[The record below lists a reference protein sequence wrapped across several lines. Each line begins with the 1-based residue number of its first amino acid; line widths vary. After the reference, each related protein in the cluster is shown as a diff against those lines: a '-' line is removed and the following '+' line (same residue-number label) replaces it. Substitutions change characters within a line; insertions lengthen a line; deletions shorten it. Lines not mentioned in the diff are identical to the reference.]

1 MYFPL
6 DFLLSW
12 QKYNFDCEDVFLK
25 RYLVSFLQRCNV
37 PPRAV
42 RALDLQLGCP
52 DREFKSRL
60 DRLLDLISVVPSSN
74 PRPRLIR
81 TPRYY
86 GQFFCFVP
94 RESPYIFS
102 KFNPFYT
109 DTPLSRPVFK
119 FCFVPE
125 ESPNIFSKFDH
136 LVITDSFFALSLG
149 KALTFS
155 LNSTR
160 FIRTPVNT
168 DNGHLHLAQSK
179 DFHTESQKL

>member
-1 MYFPL
+1 MIRTPHFYGQFAL
-6 DFLLSW
+6 FLG
-12 QKYNFDCEDVFLK
+12 K
-25 RYLVSFLQRCNV
+25 
-37 PPRAV
+37 
-42 RALDLQLGCP
+42 ALTFSLN
-52 DREFKSRL
+52 ST
-60 DRLLDLISVVPSSN
+60 
-74 PRPRLIR
+74 RLIR

-125 ESPNIFSKFDH
+125 ESPNIFSKFDQ

-160 FIRTPVNT
+160 FIRTPRYHGQFSSFALSLRKARTFSLNSTTSLLRTVFLLCPL
-168 DNGHLHLAQSK
+168 GKPLHFL
-179 DFHTESQKL
+179 

>member
-1 MYFPL
+1 M
-6 DFLLSW
+6 
-12 QKYNFDCEDVFLK
+12 
-25 RYLVSFLQRCNV
+25 
-37 PPRAV
+37 
-42 RALDLQLGCP
+42 
-52 DREFKSRL
+52 
-60 DRLLDLISVVPSSN
+60 
-74 PRPRLIR
+74 R
-81 TPRYY
+81 TPRHH
-86 GQFFCFVP
+86 GQFFCFAP

-125 ESPNIFSKFDH
+125 ESPNIFSKFDQ

-168 DNGHLHLAQSK
+168 DNGHLHLAQST
-179 DFHTESQKL
+179 DFHRKPTTLMGTLHYQLCKRPFLFEGQKTFNWSQHVDDPTAKYTTWDEMICRRQLFQTYFGIKRFIQRTVLIK